1 MEKKNKSNA
10 CFHKGNMLLN
20 INAMRK
26 LENSN
31 QLISRVWSTRQ
42 CKIRSM
48 FV

>member
-10 CFHKGNMLLN
+10 FFHKGNMLLS
-20 INAMRK
+20 INAVRK
-26 LENSN
+26 LENPN
-31 QLISRVWSTRQ
+31 QLISRVWSTRR